1 MKINKLFSFLL
12 GGALVMGAAS
22 CTDEV
27 EYNGADAIT
36 GNGVYFP
43 ELESTDV
50 AIEQN
55 TSSVTVEL
63 LRTNGEAQLNVP
75 LRSSVTD
82 KDGNAVANNPFDIP
96 TTVTFPAGVVKIQVP
111 ISYVFADVEPE
122 YNYYVHLSVEGEEI
136 TPYGRVNQTY
146 VLKYAPWSDFELYN
160 KSTEPAVCTYTLF
173 GIDDREVP
181 VYVSKSLIGAGFK
194 YRFGDWG
201 CLPEEQEDE
210 EVSFVNGRNL
220 ILTVEKDPI
229 PADKAPGKIADRFY
243 PAHMEPFIS
252 GDENSW
258 GSMIYTTDVYTYRM
272 EYNPGIYP
280 ANTEEELRNISYY
293 DSETGQFTIYTMW
306 FAIAEATTKVQ
317 YTSEYYQLPGFKDYS
332 VSFSYNGNFVD
343 TKGNEYAMVEAHRSD
358 DVASFAYTISAGEL
372 TDDQFKAE
380 VAAIQANTDA
390 ELYFDAVTNLQFSLE
405 EGVYTIV
412 GVGYDSTGKAV
423 CNTAYAFQ
431 YASVQKE
438 SEWET
443 VSRNAEYTDGFLW
456 GSGLTYTDDT
466 FVGGDTYTVELQ
478 RHKTETN
485 RYRIVN
491 PYAPYYDLGIVADGD
506 YYLNFILSDD
516 GTKGLLETSALGIV
530 TDSNGMWYA
539 TSMLSGLVESGY
551 TVEEI
556 ERGLPQ
562 YAHYIGKVDDG
573 YLRFGAGLL
582 GRTYES
588 LVAQGRFYLSNFN
601 EAYLEALDMVD
612 AGLLDQNV
620 FDQNEANWA
629 YGYGLFKIDL
639 YDALYGAPAHRSL
652 ATKAARNTHHGKS
665 VVKRTKDSHAMK
677 TIANMPGHAKAKAA
691 KRINVKGKKVD
702 GKSILNGRTTLPNNI

>member
-12 GGALVMGAAS
+12 GGALIMGAAS

-75 LRSSVTD
+75 LKSSVTD

-96 TTVTFPAGVVKIQVP
+96 ATVTFPAGVVKIQVP
-111 ISYVFADVEPE
+111 ISYVFTDVEPE
-122 YNYYVHLSVEGEEI
+122 FNYYVHLAIEGEES

-201 CLPEEQEDE
+201 CLPEEQEEE

-220 ILTVEKDPI
+220 FLTVEKDPI
-229 PADKAPGKIADRFY
+229 PAANAPGKIANRFY

-252 GDENSW
+252 GDANSW

-280 ANTEEELRNISYY
+280 ANTDEELRNISYY
-293 DSETGQFTIYTMW
+293 DSETGLFTIYTMW
-306 FAIAEATTKVQ
+306 FAIDEATTKVQ
-317 YTSEYYQLPGFKDYS
+317 YTREYYQLPGFKDYS
-332 VSFSYNGNFVD
+332 IEFSYNGNFVD

-372 TDDQFKAE
+372 TNDQIETE
-380 VAAIQANTDA
+380 VAAIQANSDA
-390 ELYFDAVTNLQFSLE
+390 ELYFDAVTNLQFSLD

-431 YASVQKE
+431 YSSVQKA
-438 SEWET
+438 SDWET
-443 VSRNAEYTDGFLW
+443 VSENAEFTDGILWGTLQYTDG
-456 GSGLTYTDDT
+456 T
-466 FVGGDTYTVELQ
+466 FVGGDTYSVKLE

-491 PYAPYYDLGIVADGD
+491 PYAPYYDLGIIADGD
-506 YYLNFILSDD
+506 YYLNFVLSED
-516 GTKGLLETSALGIV
+516 GTMGLIETCALGIV
-530 TDSNGMWYA
+530 ANQNGMWYA
-539 TSMLSGLVESGY
+539 TSMLSGLLEEGY
-551 TVEEI
+551 TI
-556 ERGLPQ
+556 EQIAQALPQ
-562 YAHYIGKVDDG
+562 YSMYFGRVNDG
-573 YLRFGAGLL
+573 CLQFGASML
-582 GRTYES
+582 GRCYES
-588 LVAQGRFYLSNFN
+588 QLAQGRFYLANFN

-612 AGLLDQNV
+612 AGLLSEEVFNQNV
-620 FDQNEANWA
+620 DNLA
-629 YGYGLFKIDL
+629 YGYGLFKIDV
-639 YDALYGAPAHRSL
+639 YDAIYGAPAHRSL
-652 ATKAARNTHHGKS
+652 ATKAARNTHHGKT
-665 VVKRTKDSHAMK
+665 VVKRTKDSNVKKAV
-677 TIANMPGHAKAKAA
+677 ASMPGHAKAKAA
-691 KRINVKGKKVD
+691 KRINVNGKKVD
-702 GKSILNGRTTLPNNI
+702 GQTILKGRTTLPNKL